1 MWMLPARW
9 LCDDHLL
16 GEHSEM
22 HQAAGTI
29 ANHPHGEAVVR
40 GHAEKG
46 NLETAL
52 IEVRHAQVSVE
63 MELRGMNHDS
73 PLQDFDDPGVGR
85 IGGDDVRRNLGDLC
99 RRCVDCR
106 ARVAA
111 DEYRRYRLG
120 SRTRF
125 AELHKR

>member
-1 MWMLPARW
+1 MLPARW

-40 GHAEKG
+40 GHAKEG

-52 IEVRHAQVSVE
+52 IEARHAQVSVE

-73 PLQDFDDPGVGR
+73 PLQDFDDPDVGR
-85 IGGDDVRRNLGDLC
+85 IGGDDVQRNLGDLC
-99 RRCVDCR
+99 RRCADCR
-106 ARVAA
+106 AQVAA
-111 DEYRRYRLG
+111 DEYRHDRL
-120 SRTRF
+120 RDRARF
-125 AELHKR
+125 IELRKR